1 MSSFGFEYPWI
12 LILIPI
18 IIFCALKCKAK
29 ESALI
34 FPHLKLL
41 KKAGSKKSFLV
52 EFLKYSSIF
61 LLVVSLA
68 GPIRFDSSVSVKNI
82 GYDIALAVD
91 ASGSMKERGF
101 DEEDFLKDKFTVVK
115 ELLKDFIS
123 KRERDNIAL
132 VVFGTF
138 AYTASPLTF
147 DKDVLKKIIDYLQ
160 IGIVGQKTAIL
171 DAIAQGISLLKKAEA
186 KSKILILLTDGIDT
200 ASKIPLDVILKMAK
214 KHKIKIYTIGI
225 GDKENINIPLLK
237 KIAKETKGDFFFA
250 KNASALKEV
259 YNKIESLEKSEIK
272 GAQFVKKDQLYIY
285 TLFLSVLM
293 LLVYIYFYGR
303 RGV

>member
-12 LILIPI
+12 LILIPV
-18 IIFCALKCKAK
+18 IIFCSLKCKAK

-41 KKAGSKKSFLV
+41 KKAGRKKSFLV

-68 GPIRFDSSVSVKNI
+68 GPVRFDSGVSVKNI

-91 ASGSMKERGF
+91 ASGSMKEKGF

-160 IGIVGQKTAIL
+160 IGIAGQKTAIL

-237 KIAKETKGDFFFA
+237 KIAKETNGDFFFA

-272 GAQFVKKDQLYIY
+272 GARFVKKDQLYIY

-293 LLVYIYFYGR
+293 LLLYIYFYGR